1 MPLMYKNRLT
11 IKFFIA
17 LCLCF
22 YAQMSVFADDV
33 SVSASVT
40 NITVTPTDE
49 GGGGILTGVVF
60 SGVAY
65 PGAVVHVWK
74 NGIPKTTTVADSKG
88 YFNINLNEI
97 YSPSVLYTLYA
108 IDKENRRSLL
118 INYPIVI
125 KSGYLTQVS
134 GIRFAPTVAIDK
146 SEVKEGDYLSVYGY
160 AAPNMAID
168 LNIKGLLNR
177 SFYLTSKSDGAY
189 QIIIPLLDLKK
200 GAYDLY
206 VNYEKDNRIS
216 KVIQFTVGD
225 VNILSTEMTK
235 NLPGDCNADELINIV
250 DFSIAAFW
258 YRKSNPPKCIDTN
271 NDNIINL
278 VDFSILAFY
287 WTG

>member
-1 MPLMYKNRLT
+1 MYKNRFI
-11 IKFFIA
+11 IKCFIT
-17 LCLCF
+17 LFICV
-22 YAQMSVFADDV
+22 YAQMPVFAEDV
-33 SVSASVT
+33 SVSASVSNVT
-40 NITVTPTDE
+40 ITPTDE

-65 PGAVVHVWK
+65 PEAVVHVWK
-74 NGIPKTTTVADSKG
+74 NGIPKTTTIADNNG

-108 IDKENRRSLL
+108 IDKDNRRSLL

-134 GIRFAPTVAIDK
+134 GIRFAPTIVTDK
-146 SEVKEGDYLSVYGY
+146 TEVKMGDYLNVYGY

-168 LNIKGLLNR
+168 LNIKGLLNQ
-177 SFYLTSKSDGAY
+177 SFYLTSKSDGSY
-189 QIIIPLLDLKK
+189 KMIVPLLGLNK
-200 GAYDLY
+200 GSYDLY
-206 VNYEKDNRIS
+206 VNYSKDKRIS
-216 KVIQFTVGD
+216 KVVRFTIGD
-225 VNILSTEMTK
+225 INVLTTEMTT
-235 NLPGDCNADELINIV
+235 NIPGDCNADDLINIV

-258 YRKSNPPKCIDTN
+258 YGKSNPPKCIDTN
-271 NDNIINL
+271 SDKVINL

>member
-1 MPLMYKNRLT
+1 MP
-11 IKFFIA
+11 
-17 LCLCF
+17 
-22 YAQMSVFADDV
+22 VFAEDV
-33 SVSASVT
+33 SVSASVSNVT
-40 NITVTPTDE
+40 ITPTDE

-65 PGAVVHVWK
+65 PEAVVHVWK
-74 NGIPKTTTVADSKG
+74 NGIPKTTTIADNNG

-108 IDKENRRSLL
+108 IDKDNRRSLL

-134 GIRFAPTVAIDK
+134 GIRFAPTIVTDK
-146 SEVKEGDYLSVYGY
+146 TEVKMGDYLNVYGY

-168 LNIKGLLNR
+168 LNIKGLLNQ
-177 SFYLTSKSDGAY
+177 SFYLTSKSDGSY
-189 QIIIPLLDLKK
+189 KMIVPLLGLNK
-200 GAYDLY
+200 GSYDLY
-206 VNYEKDNRIS
+206 VNYSKDKRIS
-216 KVIQFTVGD
+216 KVVRFTIGD
-225 VNILSTEMTK
+225 INVLTTEMTT
-235 NLPGDCNADELINIV
+235 NIPGDCNADDLINIV

-258 YRKSNPPKCIDTN
+258 YGKSNPPKCIDTN
-271 NDNIINL
+271 SDKVINL